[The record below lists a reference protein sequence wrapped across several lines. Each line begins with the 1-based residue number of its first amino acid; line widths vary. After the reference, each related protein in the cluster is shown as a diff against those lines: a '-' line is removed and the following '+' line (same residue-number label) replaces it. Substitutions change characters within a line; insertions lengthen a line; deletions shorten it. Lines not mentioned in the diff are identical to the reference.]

1 MAAGQYTLTEAFPD
15 RFLLGLGGHRSPRQ
29 SSDPRPLDTLRSYL
43 DAMDQAPFGLQPNR
57 VLAALGP
64 QALRLSASHAS
75 GAHTYFVPVEHT
87 AQARSL
93 LGPEPFLAVEQAVV
107 LGNNRDLARDHVT
120 SYMIARHQT
129 NNLRRLG
136 FTDADLAGSNRLVDA
151 LTVVGHVDAVASRVR
166 QHLDVGANHVCLQV
180 LTSDPGRIPLAEW
193 RELAALIPAC
203 IPLGHPLRPTM

>member
-1 MAAGQYTLTEAFPD
+1 
-15 RFLLGLGGHRSPRQ
+15 
-29 SSDPRPLDTLRSYL
+29 
-43 DAMDQAPFGLQPNR
+43 
-57 VLAALGP
+57 
-64 QALRLSASHAS
+64 
-75 GAHTYFVPVEHT
+75 
-87 AQARSL
+87 
-93 LGPEPFLAVEQAVV
+93 
-107 LGNNRDLARDHVT
+107 
-120 SYMIARHQT
+120 MIARHQT

>member
-129 NNLRRLG
+129 NNLRASASPTPIWPVATAWSTPSPSSGTWTLSPHACAS
-136 FTDADLAGSNRLVDA
+136 TWTLVP
-151 LTVVGHVDAVASRVR
+151 TTSASRCSPR
-166 QHLDVGANHVCLQV
+166 TPAASPSPSGA
-180 LTSDPGRIPLAEW
+180 SWPR
-193 RELAALIPAC
+193 
-203 IPLGHPLRPTM
+203 